1 MYPPVGPHPIFFVL
15 AAATSKRN
23 WKRGWESFE
32 RPAVSPGGSERHVA
46 GGAVGL
52 VGCAPVPTVLI
63 VEDDPFES
71 RMMQQYLSRAGHQVS
86 HVASAEDA
94 VETLE
99 RELVDVVV
107 TDLHLPG
114 MSGVDLLRRI
124 AGAEAPPVI
133 VVTGDTDVT
142 TAVDAMRAGAAD
154 YVNKPLTMKA
164 LEHVLDRVV
173 ETTRLRRRVTLLQ
186 REVEVDPDP
195 AGGSSAMQ
203 ATLELARRSADRDS
217 PVLLVGESGVG
228 KEVVAA
234 YLHRLSPR
242 AAGPFVRINVAA
254 MPDTMIEA
262 ELFGAVRGAFTD
274 ARQDRT
280 GFFSAADGGTLLL
293 DEIAELRPELQA
305 KLLRAIETRRYYPVG
320 ARREASSDV
329 RILAATNRNPEQ
341 EVEAGRMRANLYY
354 RLASVVVRVPPLRE
368 RQADIGPL
376 ARAMLSRAR
385 RQTGRGPSDFDDE
398 AIAALEAYPW
408 PGNVRELRNMVERA
422 SILLDDHIV
431 TRPALDSMLGTTYV
445 ASEPRPPVRTDEFVA
460 RPLEQVARQ
469 AAQAAERR
477 HIEATLAHTGG
488 NKSRAATLLGV
499 SRSTLWKK
507 LRRDT
512 GEA

>member
-1 MYPPVGPHPIFFVL
+1 MQ
-15 AAATSKRN
+15 
-23 WKRGWESFE
+23 
-32 RPAVSPGGSERHVA
+32 
-46 GGAVGL
+46 
-52 VGCAPVPTVLI
+52 PVPTVLI

-99 RELVDVVV
+99 RELVDVIV

-114 MSGVDLLRRI
+114 MSGVDLLRQI
-124 AGAEAPPVI
+124 AGREAPPVI

-154 YVNKPLTMKA
+154 NVNKPLTMKA
-164 LEHVLDRVV
+164 LEHVLDRVG

-195 AGGSSAMQ
+195 AAAGGSPAMRS
-203 ATLELARRSADRDS
+203 TLELARRSAASDS
-217 PVLLVGESGVG
+217 SVLLVGESGVG

-280 GFFSAADGGTLLL
+280 GFFAAADGGTLLL

-320 ARREASSDV
+320 ARREAHSDV
-329 RILAATNRNPEQ
+329 RIVAATNRDPER
-341 EVEAGRMRANLYY
+341 EVEAGRMRADLYY
-354 RLASVVVRVPPLRE
+354 RLASVVIRVPPLRE
-368 RQADIGPL
+368 RRDDVGPL
-376 ARAMLSRAR
+376 ARSMLARVR
-385 RQTGRGPSDFDDE
+385 RQTGRGPSSFDAG

-408 PGNVRELRNMVERA
+408 PGNVRELRNVVERVA
-422 SILLDDHIV
+422 ILIDDDV
-431 TRPALDSMLGTTYV
+431 ATRDALESVLGSGY
-445 ASEPRPPVRTDEFVA
+445 AGNPQPCSPQPLEEFRA
-460 RPLEQVARQ
+460 RPLEHVARQ
-469 AAQAAERR
+469 AADEAERR

-488 NKSRAATLLGV
+488 NKSRAAELLGV

-507 LRRDT
+507 LRRGS
-512 GEA
+512 GEDK